1 MAVLLVLGV
10 VSAVIVLYV
19 GERLLKARARIR
31 RRQMMSER
39 LDAAARRAERHQQK
53 KQAVTKASEAL
64 TSYLPAINQP
74 PLSVP
79 GTDRESSAE
88 QSDTGQS
95 GTPQPAREHTGPQR
109 RLHLGRRGPRSGEH
123 PVRSRTGPHAAVPTR
138 RHRPDAAEASAGA
151 KAAET
156 RAAETRAAEAPAAET
171 RADAAADGQ

>member
-1 MAVLLVLGV
+1 MAVLLVIGV

-31 RRQMMSER
+31 RRQVMSER
-39 LDAAARRAERHQQK
+39 LDAAARRAEHHEEK

-79 GTDRESSAE
+79 GTDR
-88 QSDTGQS
+88 
-95 GTPQPAREHTGPQR
+95 PQPAAPQPATSQAAPEHTGPLR

-123 PVRSRTGPHAAVPTR
+123 PVRSHTGPHAAVPTR
-138 RHRPDAAEASAGA
+138 RHRPDAAEVSTEADTGA

-156 RAAETRAAEAPAAET
+156 SVDVT
-171 RADAAADGQ
+171 ADGQ